1 MRFSMHNKCF
11 ATLVGA
17 LLLVGVVSLSPAGES
32 SATQAKQGD
41 AAARRATFEVRH
53 ELKVVVPEGA
63 QRVRVWFV
71 LPQEDPIPGDGTGHA
86 QQVSDLQIE
95 APYPY
100 RVERDSEGSKVLYLE
115 ATKPQEKEL
124 KIVETFVLT
133 RNEVRTSVDP
143 SKAKP
148 LTDAD
153 RAKFAPY
160 LAANKHVEID
170 DEIRKLAHEIVGDEP
185 NPVLAAR
192 KLYDWVLHNVD
203 YWVKDPKNKKAS
215 PVGSTTYCLTF
226 RTGNCTDFESLWTS
240 LARAKGIPTRI
251 VYASFFKPDL
261 NGIDGDQSYHCWAT
275 FYAPGLGWVPH
286 DVAVADM
293 YVGEMVATPDNEV
306 LMRRTTADGLFGADP
321 AKVDYYFGN
330 MDERRMVWSIGRDLI
345 LSPKQDGEPVN
356 AMAKAY
362 VEIDGKVHPEG
373 ASGWVRRLTYRERQP
388 S

>member
-1 MRFSMHNKCF
+1 MSVILYKSCF
-11 ATLVGA
+11 TTLVGA
-17 LLLVGVVSLSPAGES
+17 LLLLGIMSPSFAGES
-32 SATQAKQGD
+32 SSTPAKQGD
-41 AAARRATFEVRH
+41 TAPRRATFEVRH
-53 ELKVVVPEGA
+53 ELKVMVPEGA

-71 LPQEDPIPGDGTGHA
+71 LPQEDPIPGDGAAPA
-86 QQVSDLQIE
+86 QQVSDLHIE
-95 APYPY
+95 APYPH
-100 RVERDSEGSKVLYLE
+100 RVERDSEGNKVLYLE
-115 ATKPQEKEL
+115 ATNPKDKEL
-124 KIVETFVLT
+124 KLVETFVVT
-133 RNEVRTSVDP
+133 RNEVRMSVDP
-143 SKAKP
+143 AKTKP
-148 LTDAD
+148 LSEAD
-153 RAKFAPY
+153 RAKYAQY
-160 LAANKHVEID
+160 LEANKNVVID
-170 DEIRKLAHEIVGDEP
+170 DEIRQLANQIVGDES

-251 VYASFFKPDL
+251 VYGSFFKPDL
-261 NGIDGDQSYHCWAT
+261 NGAETDQSYHCWAT

-286 DVAVADM
+286 DVSVADM
-293 YVGEMVATPDNEV
+293 YVGEMPVTADNEV
-306 LMRRTTADGLFGADP
+306 LMRRTTADGTFGVDP
-321 AKVDYYFGN
+321 AKVEYYFGN

-356 AMAKAY
+356 ALAKAY

-373 ASGWVRRLTYRERQP
+373 AGWVRKLTYRERQP